1 MFSEGW
7 DLQVGAKSPP
17 EPHLDAT
24 GHHFRVFFCDAV
36 FEAAFLRSEADR
48 VVYFLEPRPHQGD
61 LN

>member
-24 GHHFRVFFCDAV
+24 GQHFWVFFLDAV
-36 FEAAFLRSEADR
+36 F
-48 VVYFLEPRPHQGD
+48 
-61 LN
+61 